1 MELFSLLAEI
11 EYPEID
17 PIAFKIGPLAV
28 RWYGIAY
35 VAGLFA
41 GVWLLRKI
49 ARSKAYRFS
58 ENDASDFMIWTL
70 IGIMVGGR
78 LGSMFFY
85 NFQALLADPL
95 RVFRVWEG
103 GMAFH
108 GGVIGVVLAIVLFT
122 RRRKIPLLAFGDAAV
137 CCIPPGLFFGR
148 LANFVNGELWG
159 RETDVPWAM
168 RFPADPEDLLRHPSQ
183 LYEAALEGLA
193 LMALLWIAKATIA
206 RRLAYGFLGGLFLLG
221 YALARSIVELFR
233 EPDAHIGFVVG
244 EFTMG
249 QLLSAPMV
257 IVGAALITRSWLL
270 RETGDTPER
279 ACREAQAAVERT

>member
-1 MELFSLLAEI
+1 MELFALLAEI
-11 EYPEID
+11 EYPDLD
-17 PIAFKIGPLAV
+17 PIAFKIGPLVV

-41 GVWLLRKI
+41 GVWFLRKI

-70 IGIMVGGR
+70 FGIMIGGR

-85 NFQALLADPL
+85 NFQALLDDPM

-159 RETDVPWAM
+159 RETDVAWAM
-168 RFPADPEDLLRHPSQ
+168 RFPNDPEDLLRHPSQ

-193 LMALLWIAKATIA
+193 LMAVLWIAKATIA
-206 RRLAYGFLGGLFLLG
+206 RKLAYGFLGGLFLLG
-221 YALARSIVELFR
+221 YALARSTVELFR
-233 EPDAHIGFVVG
+233 EPDAHIGFVIG

-249 QLLSAPMV
+249 QLLSAPM
-257 IVGAALITRSWLL
+257 ILVGAWLITRSWLL
-270 RETGDTPER
+270 RKTGDTPEKAR
-279 ACREAQAAVERT
+279 AEALAPAS